1 MTGRAAAEPPIG
13 NRPMRVLGKTIQIVA
28 LILLPLAIVLQLSG
42 QLARSFGVSDMLVML
57 VFGIILFCVGR
68 LFEGYARG

>member
-1 MTGRAAAEPPIG
+1 
-13 NRPMRVLGKTIQIVA
+13 MRVLGKTIQIVA

-57 VFGIILFCVGR
+57 VFGVGLFYVGR
-68 LFEGYARG
+68 LFEGLARG